1 MFTISGAGN
10 TAFSN
15 GTEERRDFGSV
26 NRIRLCHVRLSPQV
40 DSRQGLKHLC
50 SEQGQTL
57 CGRQRGDPRN
67 RGGRAGRRGADAQ
80 RVWGCSAGLGSGAAV
95 ARWPSGSEEPEAPVT
110 RCRGGAT
117 AAAF

>member
-40 DSRQGLKHLC
+40 DSRQGLKRLC
-50 SEQGQTL
+50 SEQ
-57 CGRQRGDPRN
+57 GRQRGDPRN
-67 RGGRAGRRGADAQ
+67 RGGRAGRRGADAR

-95 ARWPSGSEEPEAPVT
+95 ARGSSGSEEPEAPMT